1 MPRTDFA
8 ADAHRG
14 KPIRKIAV
22 LGAGVMGA
30 QIAAHCVN
38 AGVPVVL
45 FDLASG
51 EGDRSS
57 IARGA
62 IARLAKLS
70 PAPLALAGLA
80 SAIQPAN
87 YDEHLHL
94 LTQCDLII
102 EAVAERLDIKRSLY
116 EKIADAVAD
125 DAWLASNTSG
135 LSIESLAQV
144 LPGHLHSR
152 FCGGHF
158 FNPPRYMPLVEL
170 IPTQATDPAMLDA
183 LEAFL
188 VSGLG
193 KSVVRARDTPNFIG
207 NRIGVFGILSTM
219 IQAERF
225 GLTYD
230 VVDELTGVR
239 LGRAKSG
246 TFRTADVVGLDTLG
260 HVIGTMQQGL
270 PDDPFRTHFAT
281 PPVLAALIEQGALG
295 QKSGA
300 GFYRKEG
307 KQILRLDPASR
318 DYVAADGKVDPEVAQ
333 ILAQRDPVKRIQ
345 ALHASPHPQARF
357 VWAVLRDTFHYS
369 AVHLA
374 DIADT
379 ARDVDFAMR
388 WGFGQGQGPFE
399 LWQSAGW
406 NEVAGWIAEDIASGQ
421 ALSSQ
426 PLPAWVTQGPVADGG
441 GVHQTQGS
449 FNPATQAFEPRRDLP
464 VYRRHLSGPRL
475 YGEAP
480 RVKGHTVFETDAIR
494 LWTLP
499 EPPFHTV
506 LIASFKTKMHT
517 INAGVVQGLL
527 DAVDRAEAGYDALVI
542 WQEGEPFSAGADL
555 QGVMAAVQAS
565 GLPAVQ
571 DMVKQLQHAVQRLR
585 YAQIPTVVAVSGMAL
600 GGGCELAVHA
610 AARVAHLESYIGLV
624 EVGAGLVPGA
634 GGLTYCARRA
644 FEQQEQGA
652 PDMPL
657 LAYLRKFAEAVAGA
671 KVSRSAHEARAFG
684 YLRESDPIVMQ
695 ANEVLHAALGHAWG
709 LAQGGWRAPLPSRFR
724 VAGRDGAATLTTQLV
739 NLRDGGFISEYDF
752 TLGQAVVQIMCAG
765 DVDPGTEVTEAW
777 MLSLECAT
785 FMTLLAQPKTQE
797 RIAGLLATGKPVRN

>member
-1 MPRTDFA
+1 MPRTDFS

-45 FDLASG
+45 FDLASS

-62 IARLAKLS
+62 ITRLAKLS

-80 SAIQPAN
+80 NAIAPAN

-94 LTQCDLII
+94 LADCDLII

-116 EKIADAVAD
+116 EKIADAVAH

-144 LPGHLHSR
+144 LPAHLHSR
-152 FCGGHF
+152 FCGVHF

-170 IPTQATDPAMLDA
+170 IPTQATDPALLDA

-246 TFRTADVVGLDTLG
+246 TFRTADVVGLDTLA

-270 PDDPFRTHFAT
+270 PDDAFRAHFAT

-307 KQILRLDPASR
+307 KQILRLDPAGG
-318 DYVAADGKVDPEVAQ
+318 DYVAADGKVDPEVAK
-333 ILAQRDPVKRIQ
+333 ILSQRDPVKRMQ
-345 ALHASPHPQARF
+345 ALHASSNPQARF

-379 ARDVDFAMR
+379 ARDLDFAMR
-388 WGFGQGQGPFE
+388 WGFGQGMGPFE

-426 PLPAWVTQGPVADGG
+426 PLPAWVTEGPVADGG

-449 FNPATQAFEPRRDLP
+449 FSPATQTFEPRRDLP
-464 VYRRHLSGPRL
+464 VYERHLSGTRL
-475 YGEAP
+475 HGEAP
-480 RVKGHTVFETDAIR
+480 RVEGNTVFETDAIR

-499 EPPFHTV
+499 EPHVQTV

-517 INAGVVQGLL
+517 INAGVVQGLR

-542 WQEGEPFSAGADL
+542 WQDGEPFSAGADL
-555 QGVMAAVQAS
+555 QGVMAAVEKS

-571 DMVKQLQHAVQRLR
+571 DMVEELQHAVQRLR
-585 YAQIPTVVAVSGMAL
+585 YAQVPTVVAISGMAL

-610 AARVAHLESYIGLV
+610 SARVAHLESYIGLV

-634 GGLTYCARRA
+634 GGLAYCARRA

-652 PDMPL
+652 PEMPL

-684 YLRESDPIVMQ
+684 YLRESDLIVMQ
-695 ANEVLHAALGHAWG
+695 GNEVLHAAVGHAWG
-709 LAQGGWRAPLPSRFR
+709 LAQGGWRAPLASRFR

-752 TLGQAVVQIMCAG
+752 KLGQAVVQIMCGG

-777 MLSLECAT
+777 MLSLERAT
-785 FMTLLAQPKTQE
+785 FMALLAQPKTQE

>member
-1 MPRTDFA
+1 MPRNDFA
-8 ADAHRG
+8 TGTHRG

-38 AGVPVVL
+38 ASVPVVL
-45 FDLASG
+45 FDLAAK

-70 PAPLALAGLA
+70 PAPLALDSLA
-80 SAIQPAN
+80 QAIQPAN

-94 LTQCDLII
+94 LADCDLII

-135 LSIESLAQV
+135 LSIEALAQV
-144 LPGHLHSR
+144 LPVQLHSR
-152 FCGGHF
+152 FCGVHF

-260 HVIGTMQQGL
+260 HVIGTMQKGL
-270 PDDPFRTHFAT
+270 PDDPFHAHFAT

-307 KQILRLDPASR
+307 KKILRLDPASR
-318 DYVAADGKVDPEVAQ
+318 DYVPADGKVDPEVAE
-333 ILAQRDPVKRIQ
+333 ILAQRDPARRMQ
-345 ALHASPHPQARF
+345 ALHASSHPQAKF

-379 ARDVDFAMR
+379 ARDLDFAMR
-388 WGFGQGQGPFE
+388 WGFGQGRGPFE

-406 NEVAGWIAEDIASGQ
+406 NDIAGWIADDIAAGE

-426 PLPAWVTQGPVADGG
+426 PLPAWVTGGPVAEGA
-441 GVHQTQGS
+441 GVHQARGS

-464 VYRRHLSGPRL
+464 VYRRHLSGTRL
-475 YGEAP
+475 HGEAP
-480 RVKGHTVFETDAIR
+480 RVQGNTVAETDAIR

-499 EPPFHTV
+499 EPYTQTV

-517 INAGVVQGLL
+517 ISEGVIQGLL
-527 DAVDRAEAGYDALVI
+527 EAVDRAETDFEALVI
-542 WQEGEPFSAGADL
+542 WQDGEPFSAGADL
-555 QGVMAAVQAS
+555 QGVMGAVEKS

-571 DMVKQLQHAVQRLR
+571 DMVDKLQHAVQRLR
-585 YAQIPTVVAVSGMAL
+585 YAQVPTVVAISGMAL

-610 AARVAHLESYIGLV
+610 AARVVHLESYIGLV
-624 EVGAGLVPGA
+624 EVGVGLVPGA

-644 FEQQEQGA
+644 FEQQEQSA
-652 PDMPL
+652 PHMPL
-657 LAYLRKFAEAVAGA
+657 LAFVRKFAEAVAAA

-684 YLRESDPIVMQ
+684 YVRESDLIVMQ
-695 ANEVLHAALGHAWG
+695 ANEVLHAAVGHAQG
-709 LAQGGWRAPLPSRFR
+709 LAQGGWRTPLPGRFK

-739 NLRDGGFISEYDF
+739 NMRDGGFISEYDF
-752 TLGQAVVQIMCAG
+752 KLGQAVVQIMCGG
-765 DVDPGTEVTEAW
+765 DVDPGTEVNEAW
-777 MLSLECAT
+777 MLALERTT
-785 FMTLLAQPKTQE
+785 FMALLAQPKTQE